1 MTGHVT
7 PLGELLRRTSAW
19 LSARDP
25 IVVVTLCLLLVA
37 IIAVIDFATGF
48 QLSFSIFYLAP
59 VALAAWFTNRESTT
73 LLAVTCAV
81 VWLYVDYLSGHLHS
95 SNLIPIWNAGVRLG
109 FFLIAGYLLVTVHRL
124 LVTQSTLAR
133 TDPLTGVLNGRTFHA
148 EAERLLH
155 LARRNGA
162 PVSLAYIDVDDFKI
176 VNDTLGHLAGDR
188 LLRDLA
194 RALTD
199 SVRKCDLVVRTG
211 GDEFAL
217 LLPDTN
223 EAGAARFLL
232 RLQERLYAL
241 SDEQRW
247 PVRVSTGIVT
257 FESLPVDVTEAIK
270 LADQLMYSVKT
281 RGKGRGLQGVWR
293 DGRMVTDAARFY
305 PLDESPLPARSR

>member
-1 MTGHVT
+1 V
-7 PLGELLRRTSAW
+7 L
-19 LSARDP
+19 
-25 IVVVTLCLLLVA
+25 
-37 IIAVIDFATGF
+37 DFATGF

-81 VWLYVDYLSGHLHS
+81 VWLYVDYLSGHMHS

-109 FFLIAGYLLVTVHRL
+109 FFLIAGNLLATVRRL
-124 LVTQSTLAR
+124 LATQSTLAR
-133 TDPLTGVLNGRTFHA
+133 TDSLTNLLNVRTFHV

-155 LARRNGA
+155 LARRNRT

-176 VNDTLGHLAGDR
+176 VNDTLGHLAGDN

-194 RALTD
+194 RALSD
-199 SVRKCDLVVRTG
+199 SVRNCDLVVRTG

-223 EAGAARFLL
+223 EAGASRFLL

-241 SDEQRW
+241 ADERQW
-247 PVRVSTGIVT
+247 PVRVSTGLVT
-257 FESLPVDVTEAIK
+257 FESLPDGVAEAVK
-270 LADQLMYSVKT
+270 LADQLMYAVKS
-281 RGKGRGLQGVWR
+281 RGKGSALQGVWR
-293 DGRMVTDAARFY
+293 DGRMVSDPAHIR
-305 PLDESPLPARSR
+305 PLGKSSLPVRSA